1 MAETVGSLVD
11 KITIIE
17 LKIYHMR
24 EQAQRDDV
32 TAEFRARC
40 EQRLEVMREQRDDLA
55 AEVTKLVTDM
65 AGGRVVPKVYRQFT
79 MYNDPQYRRAADQPQ
94 RETACPG
101 FPSRPPSVRRSRGR
115 SCGSSAVG

>member
-1 MAETVGSLVD
+1 MAETVGWLVD

-32 TAEFRARC
+32 TAEFRERC

-65 AGGRVVPKVYRQFT
+65 AGGRVVPKVYRQFK
-79 MYNDPQYRRAADQPQ
+79 MYNDPQYRRAADQSQ
-94 RETACPG
+94 R
-101 FPSRPPSVRRSRGR
+101 
-115 SCGSSAVG
+115 